1 MSPLPNEAPAPTP
14 WKEAS
19 GPWTDLGLTLP
30 IFVGYHLGV
39 VLLPVRNAAD
49 LVTFELI
56 TLANNNMLAYS
67 ALTLAIAAVYV
78 GVLWVAGRG
87 RALRWE
93 RFLYIGIEGIVYAFT
108 MRLIAASVVGNLGLV
123 GLSSVSLSSVSLS
136 SVSLS
141 SVGLSDVA
149 LARGIDSGFA
159 GLVMSFGAG
168 FYEEVMFRV
177 VLFGLGARLLIYL
190 FPIPVPAKRFVVKVT
205 WAIITAAIFSGWHY
219 IGPMGDDFDLVS
231 FVFRWVCGIVF
242 CFIYWFRG
250 FAPAVWTHALYDVW
264 VLVLN

>member
-1 MSPLPNEAPAPTP
+1 MTSAAEAPARTP

-39 VLLPVRNAAD
+39 VVLPVRNAAD

-56 TLANNNMLAYS
+56 TLANNSMFAYS
-67 ALTLAIAAVYV
+67 ALTIAIAAVYV

-93 RFLYIGIEGIVYAFT
+93 RFLWIGIEGIVYAFT
-108 MRLIAASVVGNLGLV
+108 MRLIAASVVGNLGL
-123 GLSSVSLSSVSLS
+123 SSV
-136 SVSLS
+136 
-141 SVGLSDVA
+141 VG

-190 FPIPVPAKRFVVKVT
+190 FPIPLPAKRFLLKVA
-205 WAIITAAIFSGWHY
+205 WAVITAAIFSAWHY
-219 IGPMGDDFDLVS
+219 VGPMGDDFDLVS

>member
-1 MSPLPNEAPAPTP
+1 MSEPNEAPAAGT

-56 TLANNNMLAYS
+56 TLANNNMFAYG

-78 GVLWVAGRG
+78 GVLWIAGRG

-93 RFLYIGIEGIVYAFT
+93 RFLWVGIEGIVYAFT
-108 MRLIAASVVGNLGLV
+108 MRLIAANVVGNLGLSGLV
-123 GLSSVSLSSVSLS
+123 GLAGVP
-136 SVSLS
+136 
-141 SVGLSDVA
+141 
-149 LARGIDSGFA
+149 LARGIDGGFA

-177 VLFGLGARLLIYL
+177 VLFGLGARLLVYL
-190 FPIPVPAKRFVVKVT
+190 FPVPVPAKRFVFKVL
-205 WAIITAAIFSGWHY
+205 WAVITAAVFSGWHY
-219 IGPMGDDFDLVS
+219 VGPMGDPFDLLS
-231 FVFRWVCGIVF
+231 FVFRWVCGVVF

-250 FAPAVWTHALYDVW
+250 FAPVVWTHALYDVW
-264 VLVLN
+264 VLVLH

>member
-1 MSPLPNEAPAPTP
+1 MASASEAAPATT

-56 TLANNNMLAYS
+56 ALADNNMLAYS

-78 GVLWVAGRG
+78 GLLWVAGRG
-87 RALRWE
+87 QALRWE
-93 RFLYIGIEGIVYAFT
+93 RFLYIGIEGIVYAFA
-108 MRLIAASVVGNLGLV
+108 MRLIAATVVGNLGLV
-123 GLSSVSLSSVSLS
+123 GLSSISLSSVDLS
-136 SVSLS
+136 SI
-141 SVGLSDVA
+141 A
-149 LARGIDSGFA
+149 LARGIDGGFA
-159 GLVMSFGAG
+159 GMVMSFGAG

-177 VLFGLGARLLIYL
+177 VLFGLGARLLVYL
-190 FPIPVPAKRFVVKVT
+190 FPIPVPAKRFFVKVA
-205 WAIITAAIFSGWHY
+205 WAVITAAIFSGWHY
-219 IGPMGDDFDLVS
+219 VGPMGDDFDLVS

>member
-1 MSPLPNEAPAPTP
+1 MSSASEAPPATA

-56 TLANNNMLAYS
+56 TLANNNMFAYS

-93 RFLYIGIEGIVYAFT
+93 RFVWIGIEGIVYAFT
-108 MRLIAASVVGNLGLV
+108 MRLIAANVVGNLGLTSLV
-123 GLSSVSLSSVSLS
+123 GPTGVP
-136 SVSLS
+136 
-141 SVGLSDVA
+141 

-205 WAIITAAIFSGWHY
+205 WAVVTAAIFSGWHY
-219 IGPMGDDFDLVS
+219 VGPMGDDFDLLS

>member
-1 MSPLPNEAPAPTP
+1 MSSATEAPPATP

-56 TLANNNMLAYS
+56 TLANNNMFAYS

-87 RALRWE
+87 RALRWD
-93 RFLYIGIEGIVYAFT
+93 RFLWIGIEGIVYAFT
-108 MRLIAASVVGNLGLV
+108 MRLIAANVVGNLGLI
-123 GLSSVSLSSVSLS
+123 G
-136 SVSLS
+136 
-141 SVGLSDVA
+141 

-177 VLFGLGARLLIYL
+177 ILFGLGARLLIYL
-190 FPIPVPAKRFVVKVT
+190 FPIPVPAKRFVVKVA
-205 WAIITAAIFSGWHY
+205 WAVITAAIFSGWHY
-219 IGPMGDDFDLVS
+219 VGPMGDDFELVS

-250 FAPAVWTHALYDVW
+250 FAPVVWTHALYDVW

>member
-1 MSPLPNEAPAPTP
+1 MSSATEAPPATP

-39 VLLPVRNAAD
+39 VVLPVRNAAD

-56 TLANNNMLAYS
+56 TLANNNLFAYS

-93 RFLYIGIEGIVYAFT
+93 RFVYIGIEGIVYAFT
-108 MRLIAASVVGNLGLV
+108 MRLIAASVVGNLGL
-123 GLSSVSLSSVSLS
+123 SSII
-136 SVSLS
+136 
-141 SVGLSDVA
+141 A

-177 VLFGLGARLLIYL
+177 ILFGLGARLLIYL

-205 WAIITAAIFSGWHY
+205 WAVITAAIFSGWHY
-219 IGPMGDDFDLVS
+219 VGPMGDDFDLVS